1 MFLKKRWSLLLLKH
15 RRQTAKFRFVEQIQG
30 RTSIRVIPVC
40 TLCETE
46 HPGHLNVRGVL
57 RRCVPNKELYPLRRF
72 AAILLRQKAWLSSWH
87 AFYIFYCLMAPCENA
102 GYLFNKRIRLRQRG
116 QHLWHWWSRDI
127 WSNYQPYRNHL
138 LTKRDYRNLRTRYVY
153 RR

>member
-1 MFLKKRWSLLLLKH
+1 MLKH

-57 RRCVPNKELYPLRRF
+57 RHCVSRRGLHPMRRESGYPLKAKGVTNKKVTPF
-72 AAILLRQKAWLSSWH
+72 A
-87 AFYIFYCLMAPCENA
+87 CLTV
-102 GYLFNKRIRLRQRG
+102 L
-116 QHLWHWWSRDI
+116 
-127 WSNYQPYRNHL
+127 
-138 LTKRDYRNLRTRYVY
+138 
-153 RR
+153 

>member
-15 RRQTAKFRFVEQIQG
+15 RRQTAKFHFLEQIQG

-46 HPGHLNVRGVL
+46 RPGHLNVRGVL

-72 AAILLRQKAWLSSWH
+72 AAILLRQKA
-87 AFYIFYCLMAPCENA
+87 
-102 GYLFNKRIRLRQRG
+102 
-116 QHLWHWWSRDI
+116 
-127 WSNYQPYRNHL
+127 
-138 LTKRDYRNLRTRYVY
+138 
-153 RR
+153 

>member
-1 MFLKKRWSLLLLKH
+1 MFLKKRWSVLLLKH

-87 AFYIFYCLMAPCENA
+87 AFCIFYCLMAPCESLREI
-102 GYLFNKRIRLRQRG
+102 YLQIFSKKCLTLLPRCGSIYKHQTECLI
-116 QHLWHWWSRDI
+116 SRSGAA
-127 WSNYQPYRNHL
+127 W
-138 LTKRDYRNLRTRYVY
+138 
-153 RR
+153 

>member
-46 HPGHLNVRGVL
+46 YPGHLNVRGVL

-72 AAILLRQKAWLSSWH
+72 AAILLRQKA
-87 AFYIFYCLMAPCENA
+87 
-102 GYLFNKRIRLRQRG
+102 
-116 QHLWHWWSRDI
+116 
-127 WSNYQPYRNHL
+127 
-138 LTKRDYRNLRTRYVY
+138 
-153 RR
+153 

>member
-15 RRQTAKFRFVEQIQG
+15 RRQTAKFRFLEQIQG

-46 HPGHLNVRGVL
+46 RPGHLNVRGVL

-72 AAILLRQKAWLSSWH
+72 AAILLRQKA
-87 AFYIFYCLMAPCENA
+87 
-102 GYLFNKRIRLRQRG
+102 
-116 QHLWHWWSRDI
+116 
-127 WSNYQPYRNHL
+127 
-138 LTKRDYRNLRTRYVY
+138 
-153 RR
+153 

>member
-1 MFLKKRWSLLLLKH
+1 MLKH

-57 RRCVPNKELYPLRRF
+57 RRCVPNKELYPLRRESGYP
-72 AAILLRQKAWLSSWH
+72 LKAKDVTTLNCFPSS
-87 AFYIFYCLMAPCENA
+87 
-102 GYLFNKRIRLRQRG
+102 G
-116 QHLWHWWSRDI
+116 Q
-127 WSNYQPYRNHL
+127 
-138 LTKRDYRNLRTRYVY
+138 
-153 RR
+153 

>member
-40 TLCETE
+40 THCETE

-72 AAILLRQKAWLSSWH
+72 AAILLRQKA
-87 AFYIFYCLMAPCENA
+87 
-102 GYLFNKRIRLRQRG
+102 
-116 QHLWHWWSRDI
+116 
-127 WSNYQPYRNHL
+127 
-138 LTKRDYRNLRTRYVY
+138 
-153 RR
+153 